1 MVKELSLAPT
11 NHLRYTC
18 HDRDYGPKK
27 ALCFLPKN
35 HAFDPL
41 EGILWGEALWRCLHT
56 LLQPMKIC
64 LAETA
69 AVRGSQHWLRAG

>member
-1 MVKELSLAPT
+1 MAGKVSLVLP
-11 NHLRYTC
+11 NHLRYAC
-18 HDRDYGPKK
+18 RDRDYGPKK

-41 EGILWGEALWRCLHT
+41 ERILRVETLWRCLHT